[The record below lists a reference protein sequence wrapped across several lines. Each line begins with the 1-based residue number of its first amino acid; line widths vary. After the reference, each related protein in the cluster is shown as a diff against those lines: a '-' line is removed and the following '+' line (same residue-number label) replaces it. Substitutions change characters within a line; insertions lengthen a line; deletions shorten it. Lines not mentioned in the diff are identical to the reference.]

1 MGGELKRGLMA
12 QREMAGEMD
21 GRKGKEINEKEDKRR
36 EKKGMN
42 GKEDKWRERKGMNG
56 KEDKWKEGKRDE
68 RERGVN
74 VRNGRD

>member
-1 MGGELKRGLMA
+1 MA

-21 GRKGKEINEKEDKRR
+21 GRKGKEMNER
-36 EKKGMN
+36 
-42 GKEDKWRERKGMNG
+42 EDKWRERKGMNG

-74 VRNGRD
+74 VRKGRV

>member
-1 MGGELKRGLMA
+1 MA

-21 GRKGKEINEKEDKRR
+21 GRKGKEMNER
-36 EKKGMN
+36 
-42 GKEDKWRERKGMNG
+42 EDKWRERKGMNG

-74 VRNGRD
+74 VRNGRV